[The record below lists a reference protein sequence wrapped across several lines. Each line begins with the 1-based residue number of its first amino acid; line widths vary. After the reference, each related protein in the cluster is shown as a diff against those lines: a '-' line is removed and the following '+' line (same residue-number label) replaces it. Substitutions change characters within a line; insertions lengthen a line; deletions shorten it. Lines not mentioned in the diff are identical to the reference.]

1 MTTSSPPSPPP
12 GVSPYR
18 RTPEFTAGNT
28 PAALLGDHATKADTW
43 GRIVVLAGE
52 VAYETAAIGG
62 ATMLDPATPGV
73 IEPGVVH
80 RVTPSPGA
88 RFYVEF
94 LR

>member
-1 MTTSSPPSPPP
+1 MTTSSPPSAPP

-18 RTPEFTAGNT
+18 RTPEFT
-28 PAALLGDHATKADTW
+28 AALLGDHATKADTW
-43 GRIVVLAGE
+43 GRIVVLTGE